1 MLMGKNV
8 NGDKE
13 KDFDL
18 YALVRIFWATTKMA
32 LALHYAFTM
41 LLYWVK
47 NVYEAGNFTSC
58 NEWLNC

>member
-13 KDFDL
+13 RDL
-18 YALVRIFWATTKMA
+18 CLYVLVRIFWTTTKMA
-32 LALHYAFTM
+32 LTLHYAFTM

-47 NVYEAGNFTSC
+47 NIDQAGNFTGC
-58 NEWLNC
+58 NEWLNF